1 MLGVILHF
9 DFFVLWELLR
19 PNLERRISLNVFSC
33 DYGDSGSEI
42 GITFFTAVWR
52 GQVCRCAESRANAPR
67 PSPEVC
73 RSLWPPVFFMWLPA
87 PSPQKQKQKNN
98 ICGVDAA
105 PIGFSTGPQIVHCGP
120 LANFVS
126 KALRVMGPS
135 EQAVP

>member
-1 MLGVILHF
+1 MYDELLAGHILKARAALSETRPSMLGVILHF
-9 DFFVLWELLR
+9 DFFVSWELLR
-19 PNLERRISLNVFSC
+19 PNLERQMSLNVFSC

-87 PSPQKQKQKNN
+87 PSPQKQQKKTFL
-98 ICGVDAA
+98 GWML
-105 PIGFSTGPQIVHCGP
+105 P
-120 LANFVS
+120 
-126 KALRVMGPS
+126 R
-135 EQAVP
+135 